1 MTGDGESAVLNDLV
15 VNRLQPLPMTVN
27 VEARDLPGDRA
38 QLQDDG
44 ANVEIS
50 GTRKCLLCTR
60 DREASSLQQLAGLLQ
75 IV

>member
-1 MTGDGESAVLNDLV
+1 
-15 VNRLQPLPMTVN
+15 MTVN
-27 VEARDLPGDRA
+27 VEAGDLPGDRA